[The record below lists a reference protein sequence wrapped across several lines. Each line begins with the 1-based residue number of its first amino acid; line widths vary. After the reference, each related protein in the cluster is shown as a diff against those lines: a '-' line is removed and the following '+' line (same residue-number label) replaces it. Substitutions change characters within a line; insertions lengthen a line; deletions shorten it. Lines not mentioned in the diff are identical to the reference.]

1 MRNNRGNRKTRALTS
16 ALLLASALSLIS
28 GNTCAA
34 ETASV
39 KEASLTDR
47 PASYI
52 RDYLSDPRRTGSLAG
67 SILGGAF
74 FAHPAAP
81 IVGSLVGFVVGKQS
95 MHSEEKSRDQ
105 RSSVMY
111 ARRDIV
117 PQSNGGVATLSL
129 SNAAGINFDQQPKPS
144 EPALSEPTLK
154 ADAAAPANSGYSR
167 DQIALMCSGQARLEP
182 HLRSLCFYF
191 QGG

>member
-1 MRNNRGNRKTRALTS
+1 MRSNLGNLKTRALTS
-16 ALLLASALSLIS
+16 ALILASTLTFI
-28 GNTCAA
+28 GGKTCAA
-34 ETASV
+34 EATSV
-39 KEASLTDR
+39 KESSLTER
-47 PASYI
+47 PAAYI

-67 SILGGAF
+67 SILGGALS
-74 FAHPAAP
+74 AHPAGP
-81 IVGSLVGFVVGKQS
+81 IVGSLVGFFVGKQS
-95 MHSEEKSRDQ
+95 MHSEEKSREQ

-129 SNAAGINFDQQPKPS
+129 SNAAGIAFDQQPT
-144 EPALSEPTLK
+144 LSGPTLK
-154 ADAAAPANSGYSR
+154 ADSATPASLGYSR